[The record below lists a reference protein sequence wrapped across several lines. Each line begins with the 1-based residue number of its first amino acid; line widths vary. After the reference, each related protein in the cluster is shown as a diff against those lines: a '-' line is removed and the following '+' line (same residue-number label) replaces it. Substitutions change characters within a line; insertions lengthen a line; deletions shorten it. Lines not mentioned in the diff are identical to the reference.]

1 MTTQTLTKAVVANSQ
16 TWGNATI
23 TRNNNQYEYLDLTSS
38 NEYDKYRYAVQS
50 HLTRYDMSGYPIT
63 VMGVAQYRADD
74 MAKSLWY
81 VAIYKDCNGI
91 QQEERIGDAE
101 FERDLQSYEDTYN
114 PNGTFIEA
122 VEKQTKASIT
132 YKYPNLTTKA
142 LVLTYEVLRF
152 TRSDYEFAT
161 VWVDVSANKNQISIH
176 TVRGTKCFDCHQD
189 AIVFINQM
197 IKDAQKESI
206 NDQKNKVNKENN
218 PIYQRFVALV
228 SA

>member
-1 MTTQTLTKAVVANSQ
+1 MKTQTLIKPSVKAQ
-16 TWGNATI
+16 KWGNSTL
-23 TRNNNQYEYLDLTSS
+23 TRNGIKYDYLDLSKS
-38 NEYDKYRYAVQS
+38 RENEFKYRYAVQS
-50 HLTRYDMSGYPIT
+50 HLNRYGISGYPIQ
-63 VMGVAQYRADD
+63 VMGIAQYRAED

-91 QQEERIGDAE
+91 QQEEKIGQVE
-101 FERDLQSYEDTYN
+101 FERHLQTYENEYN
-114 PNGTFIEA
+114 PNGDFIEA
-122 VEKQTKASIT
+122 VKKQTKASI
-132 YKYPNLTTKA
+132 KYFDVNLTSKA

-161 VWVDVSANKNQISIH
+161 VWVNVSANKNEVSIE
-176 TVRGTKCFDCHQD
+176 TDRGTKYFDCHQD

-197 IKDAQKESI
+197 IRDAQKQSI